1 MTRKLVVALIAL
13 LIVAVTRGLLAGP
26 EEQPL
31 SGSFTNWI
39 DHPAIAYRAIARA
52 DPVAALIRRMDA
64 HQVAL
69 ADESGAGYLRS
80 LLNALG
86 VPIESQIAVFAKDSV
101 QARRIERGNPRT
113 LFFNDSV
120 VVGWVRG
127 GFIELAAQDPEL
139 GVAFYAFDRP
149 FPVVGKP
156 QIVRRNDCLNCHY
169 SYDTA
174 GVPGM
179 LVRSVGQTAV
189 DHRLPLEQRWG
200 GWYVTGQHG
209 SIKHMGNADV
219 AALFSTTPP
228 AGTLNWPSLEGKVDM
243 TGYLSAHS
251 DITALMVFDHQMHGM
266 NLLSR
271 IAWEARVA
279 AYRQEHHEPPSAA
292 ADAPIPL
299 RDAAR
304 EVVDYLLFVDEA
316 PLASPIAG
324 STAFAEGFAAR
335 GPHDR
340 QGRSLRQFDLKQR
353 LFRYRCSYLV
363 YTDLFEHLPRTAR
376 DAIFERLWQILSGQE
391 RDQRYKRL
399 TLEDRKAVVE
409 ILRDTMENLPPYFRT
424 VSR

>member
-13 LIVAVTRGLLAGP
+13 MIVAAARALLAGP
-26 EEQPL
+26 DEQPL
-31 SGSFTNWI
+31 SDSFTNWI
-39 DHPAIAYRAIARA
+39 DHPAIAYRATARA

-64 HQVAL
+64 QQVAL

-127 GFIELAAQDPEL
+127 GFIELAAQDPEQ
-139 GVAFYAFDRP
+139 GVTFYALDRP
-149 FPVVGKP
+149 FPVIGTP
-156 QIVRRNDCLNCHY
+156 PIVRRDECLSCHY

-209 SIKHMGNADV
+209 SITHMGNADV
-219 AALFSTTPP
+219 AALFSKLAP
-228 AGTLNWPSLEGKVDM
+228 GTLNWSSLEGRVDM
-243 TGYLSAHS
+243 TGYLSPHS
-251 DITALMVFDHQMHGM
+251 DIAALMVFDHQMHGM
-266 NLLSR
+266 NLLTR

-279 AYRQEHHEPPSAA
+279 AYRQEHHEPRLTS

-335 GPHDR
+335 GPRDR

-363 YTDLFEHLPRTAR
+363 YTDLFEHLPRAAR
-376 DAIFERLWQILSGQE
+376 DAIFERMWQILSGQE
-391 RDQRYKRL
+391 RDQRYRRL

-409 ILRDTMENLPPYFRT
+409 ILRDTLENIPTYFRT
-424 VSR
+424 VSQ